1 MRNDGIGWLAL
12 SVALFLISVPA
23 PLFAQ
28 SSDIPED
35 TVSNS
40 SPLVASVASKPLNQ
54 HALRSWSTRDG
65 LPHNSVNRIAQSNEG
80 YLWLATWEGPVR
92 YNGREFVVFDNID
105 ITKMP
110 EQGALDLAID
120 KNTNTVIVG
129 GPRGGWVTF
138 DGNEWQPN
146 NLDSGYVFETVI
158 NDLGERWAATANGVF
173 RIAADG
179 SHTHY
184 TTAHGLPADF
194 SFRLYAAPDLGKRQ
208 PRLWVGT
215 ESGVAYYDGV
225 SDQFIPERSIPNVQ
239 IRALRLLSNGMMVIA
254 SDDGLFY
261 QNQPDQ
267 PFRPWPHPVNG
278 PITSIEEGPE
288 GCLWVGT
295 FEYGLG
301 RVCSDSQDWISVAD
315 GLPNSHVLDIF
326 KDRENNM
333 WVSTHGGFA
342 QLRDSL
348 FTSFTPNQGL
358 KGSYVRSINVD
369 DSGLLWVGT
378 NDGVSR
384 RAKRGFEA
392 VEDDPLLKA
401 LSVLSIEP
409 VGDDIVYVGTYTE
422 GVLQLTNDQ
431 VTAQLGRQQ
440 GLTHSEVRVV
450 KSIPG
455 TSLLLLGTPNGL
467 ILAEGMPGSIRL
479 VKRYTVAD
487 GMASDFVTSI
497 TIDGDDALW
506 VTSTSSM
513 TYFAPTEQPYSWLPK
528 PVDLAA
534 FTNARNTF
542 AGVFHSGSVWF
553 ATDQGLLTRSIETP
567 NWRWL
572 SRRDGLPFDK
582 SFTINFD
589 ANDNLWLGG
598 SRGIL
603 RIPADDLQAWLRDEV
618 DTVGYQL
625 FTEAD
630 GMITRQL
637 TTGGPA
643 SVVDRDGHIWFAAAL
658 GAVAVD
664 PTQVEDHGVQSPPAV
679 IESVRTDMGTLAAGG
694 ELDPN
699 SSRVEFRY
707 VGLGYYMPEHILYQ
721 VRLRGFDDNWIDR
734 GRVLNTEYTA
744 LPAGEYTFSVRTKYP
759 GGQWSLPTDFHFHKP
774 AYFYQQPWFWF
785 VLVMGVLTIT
795 ASSVHWRI
803 RALENTRKRLQKM
816 VREQT
821 QELET
826 LALQDALTGLANR
839 RAFDHRLGE
848 EVRRGKRHEASLTIG
863 LLDLDHFKAINDRY
877 LHTGGDQILKQIS
890 RVIQATVRDIDVVAR
905 WGGEE
910 FAVILP
916 HTNVY
921 EARRILERVRV
932 AVEEAQFEEFGDD
945 AHVTVSIG
953 IAELQRNESAEE
965 LLIRADRALYHAK
978 GDGRNCLVIDT
989 AALNS

>member
-1 MRNDGIGWLAL
+1 MRDVSTGLLAL
-12 SVALFLISVPA
+12 VTGLLLLFAVPT
-23 PLFAQ
+23 PTFAQ
-28 SSDIPED
+28 SDD
-35 TVSNS
+35 TQSTS
-40 SPLVASVASKPLNQ
+40 APLIAAVASKPLNQ

-105 ITKMP
+105 VTKMP
-110 EQGALDLAID
+110 EQGSLDLAVD

-129 GPRGGWVTF
+129 GPRGGLVTF
-138 DGNEWQPN
+138 DGQNWQSN
-146 NLDSGYVFETVI
+146 NLASGYVFETVI
-158 NDLGERWAATANGVF
+158 TNSGERWAATADGVF
-173 RIAADG
+173 KVAEDG
-179 SHTHY
+179 SHDHY
-184 TTAHGLPADF
+184 TTVHGLPADF
-194 SFRLYAAPDLGKRQ
+194 AFRLYAAPDLGKRQ

-215 ESGVAYYDGV
+215 ESGAAYYDGV
-225 SDQFIPERSIPNVQ
+225 SDQFIPERSIPAVQ
-239 IRALRLLSNGMMVIA
+239 IRAMRLVSNGMMVIA
-254 SDDGLFY
+254 TDDGLFY
-261 QNQPDQ
+261 QNQPEQ
-267 PFRPWPHPVNG
+267 PFRAWPQPVNG
-278 PITSIEEGPE
+278 PITAIEEGPE

-326 KDRENNM
+326 RDREDNM

-369 DSGLLWVGT
+369 NNGVMWVGT
-378 NDGVSR
+378 NDGISR
-384 RAKRGFEA
+384 RVARGFEA
-392 VEDDPLLKA
+392 VEGDPILEA
-401 LSVLSIEP
+401 LSVLSLEP
-409 VGDDIVYVGTYTE
+409 VGENIIYVGTYTE
-422 GVLQLTNDQ
+422 GVLQLTNGR

-440 GLTHSEVRVV
+440 GLSQSEVRVV
-450 KSIPG
+450 KAIPG
-455 TSLLLLGTPNGL
+455 TDLLLLGIPSGL
-467 ILAEGMPGSIRL
+467 ILAEGKPGNIRIL
-479 VKRYTVAD
+479 KRYTIAD

-497 TIDGDDALW
+497 TIDGEGGLW
-506 VTSTSSM
+506 VTSTSTM
-513 TYFAPTEQPYSWLPK
+513 THFQPTDQPHVWQPK
-528 PVDLAA
+528 AIDLAA

-542 AGVFHSGSVWF
+542 AGVFRAGRVWF
-553 ATDQGLLTRSIETP
+553 ATDQGLLTRSLEQSD
-567 NWRWL
+567 WHWL
-572 SRRDGLPFDK
+572 SRQNGLPFDK

-589 ANDNLWLGG
+589 KGDNLWLGG

-603 RIPADDLQAWLRDEV
+603 RIPATDLKRWLADEIDDV
-618 DTVGYQL
+618 SYQL

-630 GMITRQL
+630 GMISRQL

-643 SVVDRDGHIWFAAAL
+643 SVLDRDGHIWFAAAL

-664 PTQVEDHGVQSPPAV
+664 PNQVEDHGVQSPPAV
-679 IESVRTDMGTLAAGG
+679 IESVRTDTGPIVAGG
-694 ELDPN
+694 ELDPYSN
-699 SSRVEFRY
+699 RIEFRY

-721 VRLRGFDDNWIDR
+721 VRLRGFDDHWIDR
-734 GRVLNTEYTA
+734 GRILNTEYTA

-785 VLVMGVLTIT
+785 VLVISAIAIT

-839 RAFDHRLGE
+839 RAFDQRLSE
-848 EVRRGKRHEASLTIG
+848 EVRRGKRHETSLTIG

-877 LHTGGDQILKQIS
+877 LHTGGDQILKQIAS
-890 RVIQATVRDIDVVAR
+890 LIEATVRDIDVVAR

-921 EARRILERVRV
+921 EARRILERVRI
-932 AVEEAQFEEFGDD
+932 AVEEAQFIDFDRD

-953 IAELQRNESAEE
+953 IAELQREETAEE

-989 AALNS
+989 AALGS